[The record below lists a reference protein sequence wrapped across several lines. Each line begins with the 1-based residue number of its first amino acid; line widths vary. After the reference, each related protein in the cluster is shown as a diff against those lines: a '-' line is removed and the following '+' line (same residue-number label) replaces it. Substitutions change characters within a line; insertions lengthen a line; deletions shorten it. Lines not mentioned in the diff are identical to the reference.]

1 MTLRVQKESTMRS
14 LRRRATGGASAA
26 LAGLALAAC
35 SGPAAPLDVGTQTA
49 PISLV
54 LGTFNE
60 MHKPPIGPKVP
71 VARDFFL
78 PTYPTPGVPNVE
90 PTLPPFVDPCPRLD
104 PTVPAL
110 GVGRTVPAPPVKAT
124 YPYAATVLDSY
135 AGTSY
140 RFMGT
145 SQWSVSAA
153 PPDETGAYEVTYSI
167 RLGKDVTTR
176 VLRTLPRDVATSPEG
191 LPGSPIQGDA
201 TNPNDIVK
209 EINTRMVAAG
219 VAATLPTGLPNLA
232 GYGRAGIY
240 LVSQVQNGVTFR
252 PSAPIALLQLR
263 QLTGLTDPAA
273 RADASITSVG
283 YDPVSK
289 AYMAFRSTVVDEGLR
304 LNACGKP
311 VEAVKV
317 ALGAPTPPAT
327 PRDLTGVA
335 ALFADTGAAVY
346 VAESAKSTPQK
357 PAYDVIPFRQ
367 ELMFG
372 LQYGGLLVQESA
384 AALPSYAS
392 VVQPDEAPGTPSGVP
407 SAEPGGDPQD
417 VVSAAAGWAATPILE
432 WAHRFPITKIV
443 DFRIMVQP
451 RVPKKA
457 S

>member
-14 LRRRATGGASAA
+14 LRQRAAWTATAA

-54 LGTFNE
+54 LGTFND
-60 MHKPPIGPKVP
+60 MHKPPVGPKVP

-78 PTYPTPGVPNVE
+78 PTFPTPGQPNVE

-104 PTVPAL
+104 PTLPAL
-110 GVGRTVPAPPVKAT
+110 AVGRTVPAPPVKAT
-124 YPYAATVLDSY
+124 YPFAATVIDTY
-135 AGTSY
+135 AGTNY
-140 RFMGT
+140 GFVGT

-153 PPDETGAYEVTYSI
+153 PPDQTGAYDVTYTI

-176 VLRTLPRDVATSPEG
+176 VLRILPRDVVTSPDG
-191 LPGSPIQGDA
+191 LPGSPIQRDA
-201 TNPNDIVK
+201 TNPNDIVN
-209 EINTRMVAAG
+209 EINAKVGAAG
-219 VAATLPTGLPNLA
+219 APATLPTGLPNLA
-232 GYGRAGIY
+232 AYGRAGIY

-252 PSAPIALLQLR
+252 PSVPMALVQLR
-263 QLTGLTDPAA
+263 QLTGLTD
-273 RADASITSVG
+273 RADRGDASITSVG
-283 YDPVSK
+283 YDPTAQ

-327 PRDLTGVA
+327 PHALTGVA
-335 ALFADTGAAVY
+335 GLFADTGAAVY
-346 VAESAKSTPQK
+346 VAQSAKSTPQK
-357 PAYDVIPFRQ
+357 PAFDVVPFRQ
-367 ELMFG
+367 ELAFG
-372 LQYGGLLVQESA
+372 LQYGGLLVQETA
-384 AALPSYAS
+384 AVLPVYAS
-392 VVQPDEAPGTPSGVP
+392 VVHPDEVPGTPSGSP
-407 SAEPGGDPQD
+407 SPGLGADPRD
-417 VVSAAAGWAATPILE
+417 VVAGGAGWAATPILE
-432 WAHRFPITKIV
+432 WAHRYPITKVV
-443 DFRIMVQP
+443 DFRVTVQP